1 MIGTEWIC
9 HDKEEIMMKTN
20 KLGKLMLTTGVLAGV
35 MFGTVTSVSASFQAQ
50 DTGLSQVSYQKA
62 KKKWKSS
69 KVYKLAFFENE
80 SSNNDDRQYWTL
92 GYYKGSKLKQQT
104 LDSDGDSWQEIVD
117 PNLKTAYVV
126 ITGTDF
132 VIHRPP
138 YNMYNQPAVSGTVTA
153 KEGE

>member
-1 MIGTEWIC
+1 
-9 HDKEEIMMKTN
+9 MKTN
-20 KLGKLMLTTGVLAGV
+20 KLRKLMLTTGVLAGV
-35 MFGTVTSVSASFQAQ
+35 MFGTVTSASASFKSQE
-50 DTGLSQVSYQKA
+50 TGLSQVSYQRA

-80 SSNNDDRQYWTL
+80 SSDSERQYWTL
-92 GYYKGSKLKQQT
+92 GYYKGGKLKQQT
-104 LDSDGDSWQEIVD
+104 IDSNGDRWQEIVD

-126 ITGTDF
+126 ISDNGFGDDNRF